1 MDSSHFTAAIIF
13 ALSTSVVFG
22 VTSKNTDRERLLYG
36 LQVFGIF
43 LAVLLGGAWLMYFI
57 RR

>member
-1 MDSSHFTAAIIF
+1 MDSSHFAAAFIF
-13 ALSTSVVFG
+13 ALSTSIVFG
-22 VTSKNTDRERLLYG
+22 VTSRNTDRERLLYG

-43 LAVLLGGAWLMYFI
+43 MAVLVFGSWLMHLL